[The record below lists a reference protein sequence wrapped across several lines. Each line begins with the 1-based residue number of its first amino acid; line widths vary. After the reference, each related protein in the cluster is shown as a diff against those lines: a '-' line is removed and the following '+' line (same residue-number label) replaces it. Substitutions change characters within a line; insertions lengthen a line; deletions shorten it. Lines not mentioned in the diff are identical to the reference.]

1 MADNLDTLQS
11 VAIKEL
17 LDYFED
23 GQREDGLQRAK
34 LALGSLSTVARLRAT
49 KRVGDALQFHIAS
62 ALAEDEEMLRRYLTI
77 TLPHLTP
84 ASLLASKS

>member
-1 MADNLDTLQS
+1 MAENLDSLQE
-11 VAIKEL
+11 VVIKEL
-17 LDYFED
+17 LDYFGD

-34 LALGSLSTVARLRAT
+34 MALGSLSTVARLRAT

-62 ALAEDEEMLRRYLTI
+62 ALAEDEEMLRNYITI

-84 ASLLASKS
+84 AALLASKT